1 VLEPKKY
8 FQSSVIFAGKARI
21 LPLMG
26 PTQACFEFM
35 QTLSLSKELG
45 TDKHSSLFNQKHYC

>member
-1 VLEPKKY
+1 MLEPKKY

-26 PTQACFEFM
+26 STQACFEFV
-35 QTLSLSKELG
+35 QVLSLPEEFGVYKR
-45 TDKHSSLFNQKHYC
+45 SSLFILKHYC